1 MAPRQVEELLWL
13 SNAFTSRLAKQPLY
27 DESFLFRASKKET
40 RVSIFSWK
48 GYGRAPVIYIA
59 IAVLVAVL
67 GRFFGVW

>member
-1 MAPRQVEELLWL
+1 
-13 SNAFTSRLAKQPLY
+13 LY